1 MSRSESTQYRHKPPI
16 LTRDGPYASYAQR
29 GDVRRAWP
37 RIFSPPV
44 LVCSSRSRT
53 LKNMSKTLSSFASG
67 GDRRS
72 FLGAALTSGAAT
84 LLYPALGA
92 AREIVS
98 SPFPQPADIKPFELE
113 EITIA
118 ELQDAMKSG
127 RFTAQSLAEKYLGR
141 MDEIDK
147 RGPALNAIIELN
159 PEALSIAAT
168 LDQERKAKGVRGPLH
183 GIPVLI
189 KDNIDTADRMMTTAG
204 SLALVG
210 SKPPK
215 DSFVAQRLRAA
226 GAVILG
232 KTNLSEWANI
242 RSSHSTSGWSGRGG
256 LTKNPYALDR
266 NPCGS
271 SSGTGAGIS
280 ANLAA
285 AGIGTETDGSIV
297 CPSSSNGL
305 AGIKPTVG
313 LVSRGGII
321 PISHSQDGAGPM
333 CRTVR
338 DAAILLGALTGVDP
352 DDAATA
358 ASTGNSQTD
367 YAQFCDPNGLKGAR
381 IGVARK
387 YFGFNDAVD
396 ALMEQALGVMK
407 QQGAILVDPAD
418 IATLGKFDE
427 SELLVFMY
435 ELKADLN
442 AYLARL
448 GPGAP
453 VRTLEDIIAFNEHN
467 RQKEMPY
474 FGQDLF
480 LKAQAKGPLTEKE
493 YVDALAKNHQ
503 FARTEGIDALMDKYH
518 LDAIV
523 APTGGPA
530 WLTDLINGDHSTG
543 GSSNAAAVAGYPNIN
558 VTAGFL
564 SGLPVG
570 ISFFG
575 RAWSEPTLIK
585 LAHSFEQV
593 TKARQAP
600 RFLSSVG

>member
-1 MSRSESTQYRHKPPI
+1 
-16 LTRDGPYASYAQR
+16 
-29 GDVRRAWP
+29 
-37 RIFSPPV
+37 
-44 LVCSSRSRT
+44 
-53 LKNMSKTLSSFASG
+53 
-67 GDRRS
+67 
-72 FLGAALTSGAAT
+72 
-84 LLYPALGA
+84 
-92 AREIVS
+92 
-98 SPFPQPADIKPFELE
+98 
-113 EITIA
+113 
-118 ELQDAMKSG
+118 MKSG
-127 RFTAQSLAEKYLGR
+127 RFTARSLVEKYSAR
-141 MDEIDK
+141 IEEVDK
-147 RGPALNAIIELN
+147 RGPALNSIIEMN
-159 PEALSIAAT
+159 PDALAIADT
-168 LDQERKAKGVRGPLH
+168 LDQERKAKGPRGPLH

-215 DSFVAQRLRAA
+215 DSFVAQKLRAA

-232 KTNLSEWANI
+232 KTNPSEWANE

-266 NPCGS
+266 NACGS

-297 CPSSSNGL
+297 CPSSVNGL
-305 AGIKPTVG
+305 AGIKTTVG
-313 LVSRGGII
+313 LVSRSGII

-338 DAAILLGALTGVDP
+338 DAAIVLGALTGVDP
-352 DDAATA
+352 DDPATA
-358 ASTGNSQTD
+358 ASAGKAQTN
-367 YAQFCDPNGLKGAR
+367 YAQYCDPNGLKGSR

-396 ALMEQALGVMK
+396 ALMEQALEIMK
-407 QQGAILVDPAD
+407 KQGAALVDPAD
-418 IATLGKFDE
+418 ITTFGKFDDSE
-427 SELLVFMY
+427 SLVMLH

-442 AYLARL
+442 AYLAR
-448 GPGAP
+448 PGFSAP
-453 VRTLEDIIAFNEHN
+453 VRTLKAIIEFNERN

-480 LKAQAKGPLTEKE
+480 IKAEAKGPLTDKE
-493 YVDALAKNHQ
+493 YVDALAANHQ
-503 FARTEGIDALMDKYH
+503 LARTEGIDALMDKH
-518 LDAIV
+518 QVDAIV

-530 WLTDLINGDHSTG
+530 WLTDLVNGDHVAG
-543 GSSNAAAVAGYPNIN
+543 GSSDAAAVAGYPNIN
-558 VTAGFL
+558 VTAGFI

-570 ISFFG
+570 VSFFG

-585 LAHSFEQV
+585 LAYSFEQA

-600 RFLSSVG
+600 RFLASIG

>member
-1 MSRSESTQYRHKPPI
+1 MRPSKLDPSRRKFLRNAVT
-16 LTRDGPYASYAQR
+16 AS
-29 GDVRRAWP
+29 
-37 RIFSPPV
+37 
-44 LVCSSRSRT
+44 
-53 LKNMSKTLSSFASG
+53 
-67 GDRRS
+67 
-72 FLGAALTSGAAT
+72 AAAAA
-84 LLYPALGA
+84 YPAFGS
-92 AREIVS
+92 AREVS
-98 SPFPQPADIKPFELE
+98 RPRTRTAAEVMPFELD

-118 ELQDAMKSG
+118 DLQDGMKSSKFSA
-127 RFTAQSLAEKYLGR
+127 RSLIEKYTAR
-141 MDEIDK
+141 INEIDK
-147 RGPALNAIIELN
+147 QGPAVNAVIELN
-159 PEALSIAAT
+159 PEAEAIADA
-168 LDQERKAKGVRGPLH
+168 LDQERKAKGPRGPLH

-189 KDNIDTADRMMTTAG
+189 KDNIDTSDRMMTTAG

-215 DSFVAQRLRAA
+215 DSFVAAKLRLA

-242 RSSHSTSGWSGRGG
+242 RSNHSTSGWSGRGG

-313 LVSRGGII
+313 LVSRSGII
-321 PISHSQDGAGPM
+321 PISHSQDSAGPM

-338 DAAILLGALTGVDP
+338 DAAILLGALTGPDP
-352 DDAATA
+352 EDPATA
-358 ASTGNSQTD
+358 ASAGKSQSD
-367 YAQFCDPNGLKGAR
+367 YAQYCDPNGLKGAR

-387 YFGFNDAVD
+387 YFGFSDAVD
-396 ALMEQALGVMK
+396 ALMEESLDVMK
-407 QQGAILVDPAD
+407 RQGATLVDPAD
-418 IATLGKFDE
+418 IETLGKFDDT
-427 SELLVFMY
+427 ELLVFLY

-448 GPGAP
+448 GAGAP
-453 VRTLEDIIAFNEHN
+453 LRSLKEIIEYNERN

-480 LKAQAKGPLTEKE
+480 IKAEAKGPLSEKT
-493 YVDALAKNHQ
+493 YLDALAKNHQ
-503 FARTEGIDALMDKYH
+503 LARTEGIDAILNKH
-518 LDAIV
+518 QLDALV

-530 WLTDLINGDHSTG
+530 WLTDLVNGDHVGG

-558 VTAGFL
+558 VTAGSIF
-564 SGLPVG
+564 GLPVG

-585 LAHSFEQV
+585 LAYAFEQA

-600 RFLSSVG
+600 RFLTTVGP

>member
-1 MSRSESTQYRHKPPI
+1 MPRK
-16 LTRDGPYASYAQR
+16 AQH
-29 GDVRRAWP
+29 
-37 RIFSPPV
+37 S
-44 LVCSSRSRT
+44 
-53 LKNMSKTLSSFASG
+53 TLS
-67 GDRRS
+67 RRS
-72 FLGAALTSGAAT
+72 FLQSAAVSGVAAAI
-84 LLYPALGA
+84 YPALGA
-92 AREIVS
+92 ARAAAAS
-98 SPFPQPADIKPFELE
+98 ASGGHGTPAPSPEVKAFELD

-118 ELQDAMKSG
+118 ELQDGMKSG
-127 RFTAQSLAEKYLGR
+127 KFTARSLLEKYTAR
-141 MDEIDK
+141 IDEIDK
-147 RGPALNAIIELN
+147 HGPAVNSTIELN
-159 PEALSIAAT
+159 PDAPAIADALDA
-168 LDQERKAKGVRGPLH
+168 ERKSKGSRGPVH

-313 LVSRGGII
+313 LVSRTGII

-352 DDAATA
+352 DDVATA
-358 ASTGNSQTD
+358 ASAGKSQTD
-367 YAQFCDPNGLKGAR
+367 YAQYCDANGLKGAR
-381 IGVARK
+381 LGVARK
-387 YFGFNDAVD
+387 YFGFNDVVD
-396 ALMEQALGVMK
+396 ALMEQSLDVMK
-407 QQGAILVDPAD
+407 KQGATLVDPAD
-418 IATLGKFDE
+418 LETLGQFDQ

-453 VRTLEDIIAFNEHN
+453 VRTLKNIIDFNDRN
-467 RQKEMPY
+467 RHQEMPY

-480 LKAQAKGPLTEKE
+480 VKAEAKGPLTEKE
-493 YVDALAKNHQ
+493 YVDALTKNHQ
-503 FARTEGIDALMDKYH
+503 LARTEGIDAVMDKYH

-530 WLTDLINGDHSTG
+530 WLTDLVNGDHVAG

-558 VTAGFL
+558 VTAGYL

-585 LAHSFEQV
+585 LAYSFEQA

-600 RFLSSVG
+600 RFLTTIGPG

>member
-1 MSRSESTQYRHKPPI
+1 MPFSN
-16 LTRDGPYASYAQR
+16 R
-29 GDVRRAWP
+29 GSSRRA
-37 RIFSPPV
+37 
-44 LVCSSRSRT
+44 
-53 LKNMSKTLSSFASG
+53 
-67 GDRRS
+67 
-72 FLGAALTSGAAT
+72 FLQKAVATTAAVSN
-84 LLYPALGA
+84 YPALVRGA
-92 AREIVS
+92 EIAS
-98 SPFPQPADIKPFELE
+98 QPAAASQVRPFDMD
-113 EITIA
+113 EITLG
-118 ELQDAMKSG
+118 ELQDGMKSG
-127 RFTAQSLAEKYLGR
+127 RFTARLLVEKYSER
-141 MDEIDK
+141 IDEIDK
-147 RGPALNAIIELN
+147 GGPRVNAIIEMN
-159 PEALSIAAT
+159 PDALAIAEAL
-168 LDQERKAKGVRGPLH
+168 DRERRANGPRGPLH

-210 SKPPK
+210 SSPPK
-215 DSFVAQRLRAA
+215 DSFVAQKLRAA

-242 RSSHSTSGWSGRGG
+242 RSSHSVSGWSGRGG
-256 LTKNPYALDR
+256 LTHNPYALDR

-285 AGIGTETDGSIV
+285 VGIGTETDGSIV

-313 LVSRGGII
+313 LVSRAGII

-338 DAAILLGALTGVDP
+338 DAAVLLGVLTGVDS
-352 DDAATA
+352 DDQATA
-358 ASTGNSQTD
+358 ASAEKSQAD

-396 ALMEQALGVMK
+396 ALMEQSIDVMK
-407 QQGAILVDPAD
+407 KQGVTIVDPAD
-418 IATLGKFDE
+418 VETLGKFDE

-448 GPGAP
+448 GPSAP
-453 VRTLEDIIAFNEHN
+453 VRTLKDIIEFNEQN

-480 LKAQAKGPLTEKE
+480 VKAESKGPLTEKA
-493 YVDALAKNHQ
+493 YLDALAKNHQ
-503 FARTEGIDALMDKYH
+503 LARADGIDAVMDKNH
-518 LDAIV
+518 LDALV
-523 APTGGPA
+523 GPTGGPA
-530 WLTDLINGDHSTG
+530 WLTDLVNGDHSAG
-543 GSSNAAAVAGYPNIN
+543 GSSNSAAVAGYPNIN
-558 VTAGFL
+558 VTGGYI

-570 ISFFG
+570 VSFFG

-585 LAHSFEQV
+585 IAYSFEQA

-600 RFLSSVG
+600 RFLPTIGL

>member
-1 MSRSESTQYRHKPPI
+1 MPFSN
-16 LTRDGPYASYAQR
+16 R
-29 GDVRRAWP
+29 GSSRRA
-37 RIFSPPV
+37 
-44 LVCSSRSRT
+44 
-53 LKNMSKTLSSFASG
+53 
-67 GDRRS
+67 
-72 FLGAALTSGAAT
+72 FLQKAVAAT
-84 LLYPALGA
+84 AAVSNYPALVRGA
-92 AREIVS
+92 EIAS
-98 SPFPQPADIKPFELE
+98 QPAAAPQVRPFELD
-113 EITIA
+113 EITIG
-118 ELQDAMKSG
+118 ELQDGMKSG
-127 RFTAQSLAEKYLGR
+127 RFTARLLVEKYSER
-141 MDEIDK
+141 IDEIDK
-147 RGPALNAIIELN
+147 GGPRVNAIIEMN
-159 PEALSIAAT
+159 PDALAIAEAL
-168 LDQERKAKGVRGPLH
+168 DRERRANGPRGPLH

-210 SKPPK
+210 SSPPK
-215 DSFVAQRLRAA
+215 DSFVAQKLRAA

-242 RSSHSTSGWSGRGG
+242 RSSHSVSGWSGRGG
-256 LTKNPYALDR
+256 LTHNPYALDR

-285 AGIGTETDGSIV
+285 IGIGTETDGSIV

-313 LVSRGGII
+313 LVSRSGIV

-338 DAAILLGALTGVDP
+338 DAAVLLSALTGVDP
-352 DDAATA
+352 EDSATS
-358 ASTGNSQTD
+358 ASAGKSQTD
-367 YAQFCDPNGLKGAR
+367 YAQFCDPNGLEGAR

-387 YFGFNDAVD
+387 YFGFNEAVD
-396 ALMEQALGVMK
+396 ALMRESLEIMK
-407 QQGAILVDPAD
+407 KQGATIVDPAD
-418 IATLGKFDE
+418 IPTLGKFDD
-427 SELLVFMY
+427 SEMTVFLY

-448 GPGAP
+448 GPNAP
-453 VRTLEDIIAFNEHN
+453 VKSLRDIIEFNERN
-467 RQKEMPY
+467 QQKEMPY

-480 LKAQAKGPLTEKE
+480 LKSQSKGPLTEKE
-493 YVDALAKNHQ
+493 YVDALANNHQ
-503 FARTEGIDALMDKYH
+503 LARKDGIDGVMDKFK

-523 APTGGPA
+523 GPTGGPA
-530 WLTDLINGDHSTG
+530 WLTDLITSDHFGG

-558 VTAGFL
+558 VTAGFIF
-564 SGLPVG
+564 GLPVG

-575 RAWSEPTLIK
+575 RAWSEPVLIK
-585 LAHSFEQV
+585 LAYAFEQA

-600 RFLSSVG
+600 RFMPTAELP